1 MLSTRNSGELYVV
14 GIVRVSQGV
23 QVLYQ
28 QRLLSPVY
36 RRQSYNL
43 VLAIICLVFLIGSN
57 LI

>member
-1 MLSTRNSGELYVV
+1 MLSARNSGELHVV
-14 GIVRVSQGV
+14 GIVRVSQGI

-43 VLAIICLVFLIGSN
+43 VLAIICLVI
-57 LI
+57 